1 MNNFKQG
8 EYIYIPSEV
17 TLYQHKETS
26 PSEIEKTHVIKEPHH
41 LMFIRESINPDWLRV
56 FYDGELW
63 SVKSKHT
70 YALKETQ

>member
-17 TLYQHKETS
+17 TLYQYKKVS
-26 PSEIEKTHVIKEPHH
+26 PAEIEKSHVTKVPHH
-41 LMFIRESINPDWLRV
+41 LMFIKEALNPAWVKV

-63 SVKSKHT
+63 CVKREHT
-70 YALKETQ
+70 YSMKEAQ